1 MSNID
6 DILEKWKECKKKV
19 SEYEKESEKYKEAV
33 QKYMDKK
40 NTNKLEGSYYTVS
53 RRNNTREQL
62 SKSNIPINIWK
73 QYCNKF
79 SYMSFHL
86 KKNK

>member
-6 DILEKWKECKKKV
+6 DVLEKWEECKKQA
-19 SEYEKESEKYKEAV
+19 SYYEKESEKYKQAV
-33 QKYMDKK
+33 QTYMNKKDK
-40 NTNKLEGSYYTVS
+40 NTIAGEYYTVS

-62 SKSNIPINIWK
+62 SKNNIPIELWK
-73 QYCNKF
+73 KYCNRF
-79 SYMSFHL
+79 SYMSYHL

>member
-6 DILEKWKECKKKV
+6 DILEKWEECKNQA
-19 SEYEKESEKYKEAV
+19 SYYEKESEKYKKAV
-33 QKYMDKK
+33 QDYMTKKDK
-40 NTNKLEGSYYTVS
+40 NTISGKIYTVS

-62 SKSNIPINIWK
+62 SKNNIPIELWQK
-73 QYCNKF
+73 YCNRF
-79 SYMSFHL
+79 SYMSYHL